1 MFGYVVLS
9 CLATLCVGTD
19 VVLQTRQGQLR
30 GTRTEYFS
38 DEYVDVYNGI
48 PYALPPV
55 GVKRFRPPSPA
66 GAWSGVRDARS
77 ARPICPQVHSKPHST
92 QNEDCLFLNV
102 FAWKSKANTTS
113 PLPVMVFIHGGA
125 FNEGGGSLFRCNALA
140 LHSVVVV
147 TFNYRLGALGFL
159 ATDDAASPGNYGMLD
174 QVMALKWVRDN
185 IADFGG
191 DPKHVTVFGESA
203 GAVSTSLHLISP
215 LSKGLFDAAITESG
229 VSLSEWGFRTKQDKP
244 SPLDQARVLGKRV
257 GCSETNTTLLVDCL
271 RKVDVK
277 RLTVNDLT
285 KAENRLVWSPVV
297 EAVFGFLPDTPQTLI
312 DRGDAADIP
321 VMRGVNKDELAAQ
334 LAWIHG
340 ISGGMS
346 LSSATAFLRQSIQR
360 AFTSN
365 QQALQAAIEKVYLTD
380 VQTSDHGAIRSRIIQ
395 LLSDRAFYVPTVV
408 ETEKQAGRGRSPV
421 YLYEFDYR
429 SPRDNKPVW
438 EGVPHAAELPYVFG
452 APLLGGS
459 HWTDTDKAVSSR
471 VMGYWTNFAKH
482 GDPSYGHVTWKPFT
496 SKEKGYLSV
505 GNASVMKYDPRSQEV
520 KLWTEV
526 IPKLVQSQNVI
537 IG

>member
-1 MFGYVVLS
+1 MFGCVVLA
-9 CLATLCVGTD
+9 CLATFCVGTD
-19 VVLQTRQGQLR
+19 VILKTKQGQLR

-38 DEYVDVYNGI
+38 DEFVDVYNGI

-55 GVKRFRPPSPA
+55 GARRFRPPSPA
-66 GAWSGVRDARS
+66 VAWSGVRDARS
-77 ARPICPQVHSKPHST
+77 PRHICPQVHSKPHST
-92 QNEDCLFLNV
+92 QDEDCLFLNV
-102 FAWKSKANTTS
+102 YTWKSKAFTTP

-147 TFNYRLGALGFL
+147 TINYRLGALGFL
-159 ATDDAASPGNYGMLD
+159 ATDDDASPGNYGMLD

-191 DPKHVTVFGESA
+191 DPKQVTVFGESA

-215 LSKGLFDAAITESG
+215 HSKGLLDAAITESG
-229 VSLSEWGFRTKQDKP
+229 VSLSEWGFRTSQDRP
-244 SPLDQARVLGKRV
+244 SPLDQARALGQRV
-257 GCSETNTTLLVDCL
+257 GCSETNTTLLVECL
-271 RKVDVK
+271 RKVDAK

-297 EAVFGFLPDTPQTLI
+297 ETVYGFLPDTPQMLI
-312 DRGDAADIP
+312 GKGNAASVP
-321 VMRGVNKDELAAQ
+321 VMRGVNKDELAAKI
-334 LAWIHG
+334 AWFHG
-340 ISGGMS
+340 ISAGMS
-346 LSSATAFLRQSIQR
+346 LKSAAAFIQQNIQR
-360 AFTSN
+360 AFASN
-365 QQALQAAIEKVYLTD
+365 QQAVQEAIEKVYLSD
-380 VQTSDHGAIRSRIIQ
+380 VQPSEHDVIRSRIIQ
-395 LLSDRAFYVPTVV
+395 MLSDRAFYVPTVV
-408 ETEKQAGRGRSPV
+408 ETEKQARRGGSPV

-429 SPRDNKPVW
+429 SPRDSKPVW

-459 HWTDTDKAVSSR
+459 AWTEYDKAITSR

-496 SKEKGYLSV
+496 MKEKGYLSI
-505 GNASVMKYDPRSQEV
+505 GNSSVMKYDPRSAEV

-526 IPKLVQSQNVI
+526 IPKLSQSQSVI